1 MEETRIDRLEVL
13 LDELAREFRSA
24 FRAFDARLCKM
35 EGWLD
40 QTATKV
46 AEVATKVAEVEVRLG
61 KLEILH
67 EQTATKSDL
76 HDLRI
81 EMYKN
86 NAEMKTWLLA
96 TMITIIALFFLA
108 LFGFHH
114 WTG

>member
-13 LDELAREFRSA
+13 LDELAGEFRSA

-35 EGWLD
+35 EGRLD

-46 AEVATKVAEVEVRLG
+46 TEVEVRLG

-76 HDLRI
+76 YDLRI

-86 NAEMKTWLLA
+86 HAEIKTWLLA
-96 TMITIIALFFLA
+96 TMITIIALFLLA

-114 WTG
+114 WAG